1 MSDVC
6 FISGEKTAD
15 LWDCLQIETCSVNVT
30 NSKTNTC
37 LCTTK
42 LCAKIKCNVLQKDC
56 NQLTITCKM
65 KTVPANH
72 HVCLN
77 HSVINELRGER
88 TPRTKC
94 TFMNHIMTLGNQTKN
109 ENIFVIMN

>member
-1 MSDVC
+1 M
-6 FISGEKTAD
+6 FYFLGEKSAD
-15 LWDCLQIETCSVNVT
+15 LWDCLQMETCSVNVT
-30 NSKTNTC
+30 KSKTNTC

-65 KTVPANH
+65 ETVPANH